1 MATLEEIQ
9 AKETELDAIDEEIK
23 TKIMGWIP
31 EPAVSGS
38 LEIPGVKNYYEYKD
52 GKNYEHRDGMRYEV
66 NDQARLFSPTTYI
79 DDAWKVVE
87 KMRQDGYDVDVTAR
101 PKLEYGCRIAPRG
114 EFNTPLVVFEAAETA
129 PLAICRAALK
139 AVSQ

>member
-1 MATLEEIQ
+1 MNIDEIQ
-9 AKETELDAIDEEIK
+9 AKESELDAIDEEIK
-23 TKIMGWIP
+23 IKIMGWIP

-52 GKNYEHRDGMRYEV
+52 GKNYEHRNGMRYEV

-79 DDAWKVVE
+79 DDAWKVIE
-87 KMRQDGYDVDVTAR
+87 KINKRGYDVHVHAWD
-101 PKLEYGCRIAPRG
+101 GNRG
-114 EFNTPLVVFEAAETA
+114 YTVMIESSNHSPQYSGRAESA